1 MIKVNVAEIK
11 KNLVGSKI
19 LTYEV
24 TPEELEISPDD
35 LAVIGPVRFTG
46 TITNAGDV
54 LLLQGKVS
62 ATVKRVC
69 GRCLE
74 EFTSTSEAEVLEKYY
89 PAGTVATEADAL
101 VYDGDLVDV
110 AAALRE
116 SLVLA
121 EPLKV
126 LCKEDCKG
134 LCPVCGA
141 NRNLHP
147 CTCDTTRLDPRFSA
161 LKELLK
167 K

>member
-1 MIKVNVAEIK
+1 MIKINVAEIMK
-11 KNLVGSKI
+11 SLVGSKE
-19 LTYEV
+19 LAYEV
-24 TPEELEISPDD
+24 TPEELEISSKD
-35 LAVIGPVRFTG
+35 LEVVGPVRFTG

-54 LLLQGKVS
+54 LLLQGKVT

-74 EFTSTSEAEVLEKYY
+74 EFTATSTAEVLEKYY
-89 PAGTVATEADAL
+89 PAGTVATEVDAL
-101 VYDGDLVDV
+101 VYEGDLVDV

-121 EPLKV
+121 EPLQV

-134 LCPVCGA
+134 LCPMCGV

-147 CTCDTTRLDPRFSA
+147 CTCDTTRLNPRFSA

>member
-11 KNLVGSKI
+11 KSLVGSKK
-19 LTYEV
+19 LGYEV
-24 TPEELEISPDD
+24 IPKELELSPRD
-35 LAVIGPVRFTG
+35 LEIVGSVRFTG
-46 TITNAGDV
+46 TLTNVGDV
-54 LLLQGKVS
+54 LLLQGKVT

-69 GRCLE
+69 SRCLE
-74 EFTSTSEAEVLEKYY
+74 EFTAVSSADVMEKYY

-110 AAALRE
+110 SVALRE

-126 LCKEDCKG
+126 LCKEDCTG

-141 NRNLHP
+141 SRKLYS
-147 CTCDTTRLDPRFSA
+147 CTGDTMRFDSRFSA
-161 LKELLK
+161 LKEFLK